1 MAPERIQSVIA
12 QYFAATRAMDLEAW
26 VACFAENATSYEPAA
41 PAPLQGHTALR
52 QLFLGIAG
60 AFQKVGMT
68 EDHVF
73 VSGAASERMAER
85 SSLRESMY
93 SKSMIAA
100 RFRRCGGTGV
110 RRT

>member
-1 MAPERIQSVIA
+1 MAPDRIQSVIA

-26 VACFAENATSYEPAA
+26 VACFAENASSYEPAA

-60 AFQKVGMT
+60 TFQKVGMT

-73 VSGAASERMAER
+73 VSGNRAAAEFTGR
-85 SSLRESMY
+85 GSGKNCREVIREGIDAFEINEY
-93 SKSMIAA
+93 GHIQ
-100 RFRRCGGTGV
+100 T
-110 RRT
+110 

>member
-26 VACFAENATSYEPAA
+26 VASFAENATSYEPAA
-41 PAPLQGHTALR
+41 PAPLQGHAALR
-52 QLFLGIAG
+52 QLFLGIGG

-73 VSGAASERMAER
+73 VSGNRAAVE
-85 SSLRESMY
+85 
-93 SKSMIAA
+93 I
-100 RFRRCGGTGV
+100 TGRGIGKHGRALILEGHYV
-110 RRT
+110 CEI